1 MLADPE
7 LGQNIARH
15 AYKRHQAGNSTLNL
29 SPSKVKMLKA
39 ISEQPTEGL
48 AKDKKIR
55 KNSVSDIF
63 LSADQRARLMTSSVD
78 LDAESPSP
86 TTSKRAEEI
95 SGTLLDPPFSPSEG
109 MLKPMSDGIA
119 QLMKQNA
126 KVLERLEAL
135 EEKFP
140 APRGPISP

>member
-1 MLADPE
+1 MSSS
-7 LGQNIARH
+7 N
-15 AYKRHQAGNSTLNL
+15 LNL

-63 LSADQRARLMTSSVD
+63 LTADQRARLMTSSVD
-78 LDAESPSP
+78 LDAASPSP

-140 APRGPISP
+140 LPRGPISP